1 MELLFFLFF
10 YSVATGY
17 IWLVALVPIFVF
29 SLFVEKGEARGI
41 LGILALGCVL
51 TSILT
56 QIARWHSGNT
66 LREEHAQRSATFEQ
80 FCADSPALPL
90 VHQVI
95 PVEIPAVLVYAN
107 SVEQNKGTSRIHDA
121 HSVAALMRGDF
132 LLCKTRS
139 NLKIRDVAMASSTPS
154 LDLCITT
161 NPAPLVFGHHVEYQL
176 VLSTMS
182 EQIYPATGGSFGPTH
197 FTKASL
203 QLRKGSTILGEDV
216 VHFSD
221 QQALG
226 LRERCPYPEQRLSQ
240 LLTNVFQ
247 LVEISEP
254 PSNK

>member
-1 MELLFFLFF
+1 MELLLFLFF
-10 YSVATGY
+10 HSVATGY
-17 IWLVALVPIFVF
+17 IWLAALVPIFVF
-29 SLFVEKGEARGI
+29 SLFVEKGEARAI

-51 TSILT
+51 TSILM

-95 PVEIPAVLVYAN
+95 PVEIPVVLVYAN
-107 SVEQNKGTSRIHDA
+107 SVEQHKATSRIHDA
-121 HSVAALMRGDF
+121 DSVAMLMRGGF

-139 NLKIRDVAMASSTPS
+139 NLKIRDLAMASSTPS
-154 LDLCITT
+154 LDLCI
-161 NPAPLVFGHHVEYQL
+161 NASPAPTMFGGHVEYQL

-182 EQIYPATGGSFGPTH
+182 EQTYPATGGSFGPNY

-203 QLRKGSTILGEDV
+203 QLRKGSTVLAEDV
-216 VHFSD
+216 VHFSN
-221 QQALG
+221 QQPLG

-240 LLTNVFQ
+240 LLTSVFQ
-247 LVEISEP
+247 LVEISDP
-254 PSNK
+254 PSQK

>member
-1 MELLFFLFF
+1 MEIVFLFG
-10 YSVATGY
+10 YLVATGY

-29 SLFVEKGEARGI
+29 SLFVEKGEARAI

-51 TSILT
+51 TSILM
-56 QIARWHSGNT
+56 QIARWHSDNT
-66 LREEHAQRSATFEQ
+66 LREEHAQRSATFEK

-95 PVEIPAVLVYAN
+95 PVEIPAVLIYAN
-107 SVEQNKGTSRIHDA
+107 SVEQDKGTSRIHDA
-121 HSVAALMRGDF
+121 YSVAMLMRGGF

-154 LDLCITT
+154 LDLCINTD
-161 NPAPLVFGHHVEYQL
+161 PAPPVFGGHVEYQL

-182 EQIYPATGGSFGPTH
+182 EQTYPATGASFGPSH

-203 QLRKGSTILGEDV
+203 QLRKGSTVLAEDV

-221 QQALG
+221 QQPLG

-247 LVEISEP
+247 LVEISNP
-254 PSNK
+254 PSQK